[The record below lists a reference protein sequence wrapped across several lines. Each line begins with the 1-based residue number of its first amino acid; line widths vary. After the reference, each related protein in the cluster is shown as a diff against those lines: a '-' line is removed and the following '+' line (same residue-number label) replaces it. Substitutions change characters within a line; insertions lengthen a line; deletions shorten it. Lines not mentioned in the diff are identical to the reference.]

1 MVTCYNNE
9 RFVRVL
15 LGKVDGDLHRIGQ
28 RQRIGHSCASVVGV
42 AGPVDLATLAHHE
55 EAGVVVK
62 DLNTLFDI
70 VGQRPFAVLP
80 VHFVVHGIGVRQM
93 LVDQDYLFVRSGDGL
108 GVGLR
113 VGDLVAC
120 VRCKI
125 IETGLVL
132 VGAGDLFQAAAGKVF
147 KAGRYKL
154 FADLIV
160 IVAAGLMGVERGRGR
175 MVEVDGADDADL
187 PALLAVELFRDRLIR
202 CGAGDVH
209 VDHAGVGLV
218 AGGDGGCRGG
228 RVRRKAAR
236 IVGHGRTGNV
246 KIHKVQRLGAI
257 EHRARAVVVAVA
269 GKRLR
274 IVAVCQC
281 AEVVGRSLELRVAH
295 AVADEQEY
303 VLGSLRGFHLLCGGL
318 RFGRG
323 SFLLR
328 RFRGSLCLRLGGLR
342 RRLLRRSRSGGTGRH
357 AQRQRSAQNSTDD
370 LFCVHWSLLSVLRAL
385 K

>member
-1 MVTCYNNE
+1 
-9 RFVRVL
+9 
-15 LGKVDGDLHRIGQ
+15 
-28 RQRIGHSCASVVGV
+28 
-42 AGPVDLATLAHHE
+42 
-55 EAGVVVK
+55 
-62 DLNTLFDI
+62 
-70 VGQRPFAVLP
+70 
-80 VHFVVHGIGVRQM
+80 
-93 LVDQDYLFVRSGDGL
+93 
-108 GVGLR
+108 
-113 VGDLVAC
+113 
-120 VRCKI
+120 
-125 IETGLVL
+125 
-132 VGAGDLFQAAAGKVF
+132 
-147 KAGRYKL
+147 
-154 FADLIV
+154 
-160 IVAAGLMGVERGRGR
+160 MGVERGRGR

-187 PALLAVELFRDRLIR
+187 PVLLAMELFRNRLIR